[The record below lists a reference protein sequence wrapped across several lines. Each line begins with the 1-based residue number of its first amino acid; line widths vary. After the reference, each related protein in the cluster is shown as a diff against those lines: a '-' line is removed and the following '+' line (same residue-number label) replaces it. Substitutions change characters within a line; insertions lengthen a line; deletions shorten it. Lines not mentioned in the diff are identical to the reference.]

1 MERARPR
8 LRSFSSALIALT
20 ILIGGCTDSPP
31 TVSEWDLE
39 TWAPLRASVPA
50 VADAT
55 PEVCEESLVEIRD
68 QIQSD
73 SAAPDPE
80 LQEAFE
86 KWSEAAQSLTF
97 ECASEAE
104 GFSYAEHHAEVV
116 RLSEAVDRII
126 EETG

>member
-1 MERARPR
+1 M
-8 LRSFSSALIALT
+8 IA
-20 ILIGGCTDSPP
+20 ISIVIVGCTGPRP
-31 TVSEWDLE
+31 TISEWNLQ

-55 PEVCEESLVEIRD
+55 PEICEESLVEIRD

-104 GFSYAEHHAEVV
+104 DFSYADTHAEVE
-116 RLSEAVDRII
+116 RLSEAVDRIV
-126 EETG
+126 EESD

>member
-1 MERARPR
+1 MDRARPGF
-8 LRSFSSALIALT
+8 RSFSSALVAIS
-20 ILIGGCTDSPP
+20 ILVGGCTGSRP
-31 TVSEWDLE
+31 TISEWSLQ

-55 PEVCEESLVEIRD
+55 PEICEASLVEIRD

-73 SAAPDPE
+73 SVAPDPE

-97 ECASEAE
+97 ECASGDEN
-104 GFSYAEHHAEVV
+104 FSYSDIHAEVV
-116 RLSEAVDRII
+116 RLGEAVDRII
-126 EETG
+126 EESG